1 MEMTDLLPRKEWA
14 ELERTIHDRYG
25 LNARVYDAKG
35 FSFTGY
41 TTWCNRL
48 CPVLKS
54 VPAALSAI
62 CSVAHQAMAAQARVE
77 RESVIDAC
85 DIGLL
90 KICVPVI
97 VGDEFVGVVGGCG
110 LLLDDEEVDT
120 FFLGKATG
128 LDEETVEEMA
138 CGIGIMTAEKAQEL
152 SLFLE
157 DRIREIVHGYEQR
170 RSGPEN
176 EVSLNG

>member
-1 MEMTDLLPRKEWA
+1 
-14 ELERTIHDRYG
+14 
-25 LNARVYDAKG
+25 
-35 FSFTGY
+35 
-41 TTWCNRL
+41 
-48 CPVLKS
+48 
-54 VPAALSAI
+54 
-62 CSVAHQAMAAQARVE
+62 
-77 RESVIDAC
+77 
-85 DIGLL
+85 
-90 KICVPVI
+90 
-97 VGDEFVGVVGGCG
+97 VGVVGGCG

-128 LDEETVEEMA
+128 LDEETVEELA

-176 EVSLNG
+176 EISLNG